1 MATQDSIDKI
11 INIRFNYKE
20 LVQGWV
26 KANEAIEDNKK
37 ILADLKK
44 EYETGQISLSDYKK
58 AQLELKSTTKAL
70 TDEQRQ
76 YEKEIQNNIKVEK
89 ELDGSLNQLR
99 ANLNG
104 LIAQYGRLSA
114 AERESEDIKN
124 AALMRYKAEIK
135 RIKALVFAADA
146 ELMANGAETAK
157 DKRKQALVAALK
169 EMLNFDET
177 ALTVEQA
184 GEKAEALTEF
194 LRGGRRPEDD
204 SYFDLDEVLNPKE
217 ELDLEALCRELGV
230 ME

>member
-76 YEKEIQNNIKVEK
+76 YEKEIQNNKI
-89 ELDGSLNQLR
+89 GR
-99 ANLNG
+99 AH
-104 LIAQYGRLSA
+104 
-114 AERESEDIKN
+114 
-124 AALMRYKAEIK
+124 
-135 RIKALVFAADA
+135 V
-146 ELMANGAETAK
+146 
-157 DKRKQALVAALK
+157 
-169 EMLNFDET
+169 
-177 ALTVEQA
+177 
-184 GEKAEALTEF
+184 
-194 LRGGRRPEDD
+194 
-204 SYFDLDEVLNPKE
+204 
-217 ELDLEALCRELGV
+217 
-230 ME
+230 

>member
-89 ELDGSLNQLR
+89 ELDGSAASAIIQQHRDHCKCCGSKVCPVVDINDVF
-99 ANLNG
+99 G
-104 LIAQYGRLSA
+104 IAPEQQHSCL
-114 AERESEDIKN
+114 
-124 AALMRYKAEIK
+124 K
-135 RIKALVFAADA
+135 RF
-146 ELMANGAETAK
+146 
-157 DKRKQALVAALK
+157 
-169 EMLNFDET
+169 
-177 ALTVEQA
+177 
-184 GEKAEALTEF
+184 
-194 LRGGRRPEDD
+194 
-204 SYFDLDEVLNPKE
+204 
-217 ELDLEALCRELGV
+217 
-230 ME
+230 